1 MPDTASPPASIT
13 VVLSGPKTSASQA
26 RNALAA
32 RGLEL
37 VPGDHAHGLSAA
49 PSGDEPTQPVA
60 FITARADHPDTAVE
74 AVAGLGWV
82 LRMHHT
88 TPVPLP
94 ASDLE
99 GVMSRLS
106 IAEQKITQLHE
117 SVRTVTRDR

>member
-13 VVLSGPKTSASQA
+13 AILSGPKTSESQA
-26 RNALAA
+26 RNALVA

-37 VPGDHAHGLSAA
+37 VDADHSHGLPAT
-49 PSGDEPTQPVA
+49 PSGAEPAQPVA
-60 FITARADHPDTAVE
+60 FIAALTDHPDRAAQ

-88 TPVPLP
+88 TPEPLP
-94 ASDLE
+94 VSDLE

-106 IAEQKITQLHE
+106 IVEQRIEQFHE